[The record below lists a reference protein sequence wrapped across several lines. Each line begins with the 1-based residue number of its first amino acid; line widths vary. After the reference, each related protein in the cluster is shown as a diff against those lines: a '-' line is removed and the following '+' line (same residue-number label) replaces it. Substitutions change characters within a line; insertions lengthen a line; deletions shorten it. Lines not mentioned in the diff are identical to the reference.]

1 MKFRAAF
8 CAPFKIE
15 IIELSDIAGDDI
27 IEEYNKV
34 RLSELPRNMEN
45 KNQDEI
51 HYYPS
56 LEIQNKE
63 SKHGLEILAVDNP
76 IIMSFLFFTSGP
88 NWQNAFYNPA
98 ANRFPA

>member
-45 KNQDEI
+45 KNQDKI
-51 HYYPS
+51 HYSPS
-56 LEIQNKE
+56 LEIQKKE
-63 SKHGLEILAVDNP
+63 SKHGLEILAVGTP
-76 IIMSFLFFTSGP
+76 IIMSFLFFTSEP
-88 NWQNAFYNPA
+88 NL
-98 ANRFPA
+98 